1 MNATRRHSAG
11 GWLTA
16 VALGALV
23 LTGCG
28 QEPSNRLEPAGAA
41 GPAPSSTTG
50 DTTDTAGTTGDTAG
64 TADDGPAHDGVK
76 SAGPA
81 ASGAKASP
89 SARADD
95 RADDRTGDRADPVRK
110 SAAPAPS
117 PAPDRRT
124 AAPTASKGTSATTG
138 NAPFA
143 GTAQF
148 VTISRAWT
156 DNGRTYLAVR
166 PARKE
171 INPRFDTW
179 EITPGTGP
187 FTTVP
192 MADDGRVLL
201 AVPVR
206 DEVAGKSRAEP
217 VAHSPARLVTLIGRL
232 DPTLSG
238 GIGYDLVFDG
248 TGRVTGLTS
257 LYRP

>member
-1 MNATRRHSAG
+1 MNVFRRHSAG

-28 QEPSNRLEPAGAA
+28 QEPSDRLEPAAAA
-41 GPAPSSTTG
+41 GAVPSSTAG
-50 DTTDTAGTTGDTAG
+50 DATDPTETTD
-64 TADDGPAHDGVK
+64 DDRTHGSGK
-76 SAGPA
+76 SADPA
-81 ASGAKASP
+81 ASGEKASP
-89 SARADD
+89 SARTAQTG
-95 RADDRTGDRADPVRK
+95 DRTGDRTGDQADTVRK
-110 SAAPAPS
+110 PATPAHS
-117 PAPDRRT
+117 PAL
-124 AAPTASKGTSATTG
+124 AAPTAPKDTSATTG
-138 NAPFA
+138 KAPFA

-148 VTISRAWT
+148 VTISKAWT
-156 DNGRTYLAVR
+156 GNGRTYLAVR

-171 INPRFDTW
+171 INARFDTW

-192 MADDGRVLL
+192 LADDGQVRL

-206 DEVAGKSRAEP
+206 DEVAGTSRAEL
-217 VAHSPARLVTLIGRL
+217 VAYSPAQLVTLIGRL
-232 DPTLSG
+232 DSTLSG
-238 GIGYDLVFDG
+238 GIGYDLVFDS

>member
-1 MNATRRHSAG
+1 MNASRRHSAG

-28 QEPSNRLEPAGAA
+28 QEPSDRLEPAAAA
-41 GPAPSSTTG
+41 GAAPSSTAGDAT
-50 DTTDTAGTTGDTAG
+50 DTTDAT
-64 TADDGPAHDGVK
+64 DDGRTRDGGK
-76 SAGPA
+76 SA
-81 ASGAKASP
+81 
-89 SARADD
+89 D
-95 RADDRTGDRADPVRK
+95 
-110 SAAPAPS
+110 PAPS
-117 PAPDRRT
+117 LAPDRRS
-124 AAPTASKGTSATTG
+124 AAPTASKNTSATG

-156 DNGRTYLAVR
+156 GNGRTYLSVR

-171 INPRFDTW
+171 VNSRFDTW

-192 MADDGRVLL
+192 MTDNGQVRL

-206 DEVAGKSRAEP
+206 EEVAGTSRAEL
-217 VAHSPARLVTLIGRL
+217 VAYSPAQLVTLIGRL

>member
-1 MNATRRHSAG
+1 MNASRRHSAG

-28 QEPSNRLEPAGAA
+28 QEPSDRLEPAAAAGAA
-41 GPAPSSTTG
+41 PSPTAG
-50 DTTDTAGTTGDTAG
+50 DTTDAT
-64 TADDGPAHDGVK
+64 DDGRAHDSGK
-76 SAGPA
+76 SADPA
-81 ASGAKASP
+81 ASGEKASP
-89 SARADD
+89 SARADQTGDRTSD
-95 RADDRTGDRADPVRK
+95 RADTAPK

-124 AAPTASKGTSATTG
+124 AAPTASKDTSATTG

-148 VTISRAWT
+148 VTISKAWT
-156 DNGRTYLAVR
+156 GNGRTYLAVR

-171 INPRFDTW
+171 INSRFDTW

-192 MADDGRVLL
+192 LADNGQVRL

-206 DEVAGKSRAEP
+206 DEVAGTSRAEL
-217 VAHSPARLVTLIGRL
+217 VAYSPAQLVTLIGRL

>member
-1 MNATRRHSAG
+1 MNVSRRHSAG

-28 QEPSNRLEPAGAA
+28 QDSDRLETAAAA
-41 GPAPSSTTG
+41 GPAPSSTAGDAT
-50 DTTDTAGTTGDTAG
+50 DTTDTT
-64 TADDGPAHDGVK
+64 DDDRTHGGGK
-76 SAGPA
+76 SADPA
-81 ASGAKASP
+81 ASDEKASP
-89 SARADD
+89 SAQG
-95 RADDRTGDRADPVRK
+95 DRTGDRTSDRADTAPK
-110 SAAPAPS
+110 SAVPAPS

-124 AAPTASKGTSATTG
+124 AAPTASKDTSATTG
-138 NAPFA
+138 DAPFA
-143 GTAQF
+143 QGTAPF

-156 DNGRTYLAVR
+156 GDGRAYLSVR

-171 INPRFDTW
+171 INSRFDTW

-192 MADDGRVLL
+192 MADNGRVRL

-206 DEVAGKSRAEP
+206 DEVAGTSRAEL
-217 VAHSPARLVTLIGRL
+217 VAYSPAQLVTLIGRL
-232 DPTLSG
+232 DPTLTG

>member
-16 VALGALV
+16 VALGALGALV

-41 GPAPSSTTG
+41 GPAPSS
-50 DTTDTAGTTGDTAG
+50 TTGDTAG

-124 AAPTASKGTSATTG
+124 AAPAASKGTSATTG

-166 PARKE
+166 PARKQ

-192 MADDGRVLL
+192 VADDGRVLL

>member
-1 MNATRRHSAG
+1 MNASRRHSAG

-28 QEPSNRLEPAGAA
+28 QEPTDRLEPAAAA
-41 GPAPSSTTG
+41 GPAPSST
-50 DTTDTAGTTGDTAG
+50 
-64 TADDGPAHDGVK
+64 ADDATDRTDGTDGTDGTDDDRTHGSGK
-76 SAGPA
+76 SADPA
-81 ASGAKASP
+81 ASREKAAP

-95 RADDRTGDRADPVRK
+95 RTGDGTSDRADTARK
-110 SAAPAPS
+110 SAAPSPS

-124 AAPTASKGTSATTG
+124 AAPTAPKDTSATTG
-138 NAPFA
+138 KAPFA

-148 VTISRAWT
+148 VTISKAWT
-156 DNGRTYLAVR
+156 GNGRTYLAVR
-166 PARKE
+166 PARKA

-192 MADDGRVLL
+192 MAENGQVRL

-206 DEVAGKSRAEP
+206 DEVVGTSRAEL
-217 VAHSPARLVTLIGRL
+217 VAYSPARLVTLIGRL

-248 TGRVTGLTS
+248 SGRVTGLTS

>member
-1 MNATRRHSAG
+1 MNASRRHSAG

-28 QEPSNRLEPAGAA
+28 QEPTDRLEPAAAA
-41 GPAPSSTTG
+41 GPAPSSTAGDATDRT
-50 DTTDTAGTTGDTAG
+50 DTTD
-64 TADDGPAHDGVK
+64 DGRTHDSGK
-76 SAGPA
+76 SADPA
-81 ASGAKASP
+81 AGREKAAP
-89 SARADD
+89 SA
-95 RADDRTGDRADPVRK
+95 RADDRTGDRTSDRADTVRK
-110 SAAPAPS
+110 SAAPSPS

-124 AAPTASKGTSATTG
+124 AAPTAPKDTSATTG

-148 VTISRAWT
+148 VTISKAWT
-156 DNGRTYLAVR
+156 GNGRTYLAVR

-192 MADDGRVLL
+192 LADDGRVLL

-206 DEVAGKSRAEP
+206 DEVAGTSRAEL
-217 VAHSPARLVTLIGRL
+217 VAYSPARLVTLIGRL

>member
-1 MNATRRHSAG
+1 MNASRRHSAG

-28 QEPSNRLEPAGAA
+28 QEPTDRLEPAAAA
-41 GPAPSSTTG
+41 GPAPSSTAGDATDRT
-50 DTTDTAGTTGDTAG
+50 DTTD
-64 TADDGPAHDGVK
+64 DGRTHDSGK
-76 SAGPA
+76 SADPA
-81 ASGAKASP
+81 AGREKAAP
-89 SARADD
+89 SA
-95 RADDRTGDRADPVRK
+95 RADDRTGDRTSDRADTVRK
-110 SAAPAPS
+110 SAAPSPS

-124 AAPTASKGTSATTG
+124 AAPTAPKDTSATTG

-148 VTISRAWT
+148 VTISKAWT
-156 DNGRTYLAVR
+156 GNGRIYLAVR

-192 MADDGRVLL
+192 LADDGRVLL

-206 DEVAGKSRAEP
+206 DEVAGTSRAEL
-217 VAHSPARLVTLIGRL
+217 VAYSPARLVTLIGRL

>member
-1 MNATRRHSAG
+1 MNASRRHSAG

-28 QEPSNRLEPAGAA
+28 QEPSDRLEPAAAA
-41 GPAPSSTTG
+41 GPAPSSTAGDAT
-50 DTTDTAGTTGDTAG
+50 DTTD
-64 TADDGPAHDGVK
+64 DGRTHDSGK
-76 SAGPA
+76 SADPA
-81 ASGAKASP
+81 ASGEKTSP
-89 SARADD
+89 PARADD
-95 RADDRTGDRADPVRK
+95 RTDDRTSDRTSDRADTARK

-124 AAPTASKGTSATTG
+124 AAPTASKDTSATTG
-138 NAPFA
+138 KAPFA

-148 VTISRAWT
+148 VTISKAWSG
-156 DNGRTYLAVR
+156 NGRTYLAVR

-192 MADDGRVLL
+192 MAENGQVRL

-206 DEVAGKSRAEP
+206 DEVAGTSRAEL
-217 VAHSPARLVTLIGRL
+217 VAYSPARLVTLIGRL

-248 TGRVTGLTS
+248 SGRVTGLTS